1 MSALF
6 QTLPMIAAGLIAVI
20 AYGLLSSLNLSFST
34 SSASGR
40 MASFAEGRKSV
51 PERVGE
57 GVMSRLGLDLSSWG
71 INLRW
76 AQLSGAYLGA
86 NSAAILGLSIL
97 YAGAAGILLFALFG
111 LSPFVFLAMG
121 AAFFMPSMQLG
132 GAAEKAR
139 TEARRGLPEAAA
151 FVAGEMA
158 AGMSVEESLGRAGRL
173 PGVIGN
179 IIREAKAEADSSHQ
193 LLLAHAGSPG
203 TFRAFCNDLGVTQL
217 SAFAAQIDMVALRGS
232 DAPRQMSSV
241 AKGLARDYRGE
252 VSRNASNLD
261 NQLLIP
267 TTIYFF
273 LPMLATLLVP
283 LFMGVMGL
291 FGGAA

>member
-1 MSALF
+1 MSSLL
-6 QTLPMIAAGLIAVI
+6 QYLPMAAGLVI
-20 AYGLLSSLNLSFST
+20 ALIVYSVLASLNLSFS

-40 MASFAEGRKSV
+40 LARYADGKQKSV
-51 PERVGE
+51 PDRVGE
-57 GVMSRLGLDLSSWG
+57 GVMSRFGLSLGDWDT
-71 INLRW
+71 NLRW
-76 AQLSGAYLGA
+76 AQLSGAYLGV
-86 NSAAILGLSIL
+86 STAAVLGLSIL
-97 YAGAAGILLFALFG
+97 YGGGAGLLAFVLIKNPLALLVG
-111 LSPFVFLAMG
+111 A
-121 AAFFMPSMQLG
+121 AAFFYPSMQLS

-158 AGMSVEESLGRAGRL
+158 AGMSVEEALGRASRL

-179 IIREAKAEADSSHQ
+179 IIGEAKVVADTSHQ

-203 TFRAFCNDLGVTQL
+203 TFRAFCDALGVPQL

-241 AKGLARDYRGE
+241 ARGLARDYRGE
-252 VSRNASNLD
+252 VTRNASNLD
-261 NQLLIP
+261 NQLLFP

-273 LPMLATLLVP
+273 VPMLATLLVP
-283 LFMGVMGL
+283 LFMGVFSM
-291 FGGAA
+291 FG